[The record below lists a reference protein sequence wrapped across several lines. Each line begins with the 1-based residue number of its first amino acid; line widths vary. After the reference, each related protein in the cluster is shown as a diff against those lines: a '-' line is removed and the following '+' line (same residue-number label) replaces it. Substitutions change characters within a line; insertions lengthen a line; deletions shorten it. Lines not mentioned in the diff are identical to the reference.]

1 MPFTCPICG
10 RVSYNPNDE
19 KYRYCGACHLFVDDF
34 APSAQVGFTWNDVD
48 ILSPPKVPRLEAER
62 LEVERL
68 EDASQTGKKTEEE
81 S

>member
-1 MPFTCPICG
+1 MSFTCPICG
-10 RVSYNPNDE
+10 RVSYHPSDE

-34 APSAQVGFTWNDVD
+34 APSAQVGFTWNDVE
-48 ILSPPKVPRLEAER
+48 ILSPP
-62 LEVERL
+62 EVLRI